1 MDLQLK
7 SIHDLHDYTFIIPPF
22 QRGYRWDYEQVE
34 ALLEDLYDYCINNN
48 GDYYCLQ
55 PVVVVPKPQ
64 NGKDV
69 KDCKTFEVIDG
80 QQRLTTIY
88 LILSCIEYRLGSA
101 NIFQLKMPMRER
113 QEEYLS
119 DKKFKT
125 DNTTSNLY
133 IDNFYVKK
141 AYDTINKIIE
151 NDNAR
156 RGRLANILEEMLYTD
171 PSFSRG
177 KVAKV
182 IWYPIDS
189 SGSYQSFIRLNN
201 GKISLT
207 SADLVKALLL
217 QSDCYGELSDKAK
230 ELSDNRSHEW
240 NFMEQRLREESY
252 RGFLGIKLDNNMSL
266 MDVVLNFVADK
277 LNDNL
282 DKRHVRRD
290 VGPRMRD
297 YFNFNVI
304 AHYIKNGVDKVGKEE
319 RLPARMRM
327 VDEVWREIVDVFN
340 QLRNWHDDRIIFHYI
355 GLYSLLTKEDGSLLI
370 SKIWGIKNKSNTKD
384 EFKKNLRQA
393 VWKRIAVRTAKDEN
407 GKDLPEAQQGLNSP
421 ELTYKK
427 NPKGIERILIAH
439 NVWTILKD
447 NDYLRRFPFLK
458 FRNQNPTSLE
468 HIHPQNIEECERFED
483 YEAWF
488 DSDAIDRL
496 IEKED
501 NKQELINAKGELK
514 TIFDELS
521 PLEKNKR
528 DDEFSK
534 RLEEIREHTR
544 TIDRVLMK
552 MAEISEPELHHIKN
566 MALVDQATNSA
577 LQNYLLDAKRKIL
590 NDRITRVENP
600 VYIPQ
605 ATLNVFAKH
614 YSAGNVK
621 EMRFWGFEDRNN
633 YLADIQKAYDYF
645 RDSEN
650 KDVLTEKH

>member
-290 VGPRMRD
+290 GGPRMRD

-370 SKIWGIKNKSNTKD
+370 SKIWGIINVPLKS
-384 EFKKNLRQA
+384 
-393 VWKRIAVRTAKDEN
+393 
-407 GKDLPEAQQGLNSP
+407 G
-421 ELTYKK
+421 
-427 NPKGIERILIAH
+427 
-439 NVWTILKD
+439 
-447 NDYLRRFPFLK
+447 
-458 FRNQNPTSLE
+458 
-468 HIHPQNIEECERFED
+468 
-483 YEAWF
+483 
-488 DSDAIDRL
+488 
-496 IEKED
+496 
-501 NKQELINAKGELK
+501 
-514 TIFDELS
+514 
-521 PLEKNKR
+521 
-528 DDEFSK
+528 
-534 RLEEIREHTR
+534 
-544 TIDRVLMK
+544 RVL
-552 MAEISEPELHHIKN
+552 
-566 MALVDQATNSA
+566 
-577 LQNYLLDAKRKIL
+577 
-590 NDRITRVENP
+590 
-600 VYIPQ
+600 
-605 ATLNVFAKH
+605 
-614 YSAGNVK
+614 
-621 EMRFWGFEDRNN
+621 
-633 YLADIQKAYDYF
+633 
-645 RDSEN
+645 
-650 KDVLTEKH
+650 